1 MSATDHL
8 DAESIRV
15 KAPVDDP
22 DIPIWTEV
30 MSADPDPADPDQAV
44 LLNVPFLVDGIN
56 FGDIVR
62 LGPAEECGVRPI
74 VEIVLASGHVRISA
88 ATEPGEAADLVAEL
102 ERTFPAYALRIEGHS
117 DQLLSISI
125 HPDLDPEEVF
135 DTVAAWLAADA
146 VEGEG
151 LAISP
156 IIETELGRVR
166 WPRFELS

>member
-1 MSATDHL
+1 MSTTDCM
-8 DAESIRV
+8 DAGSVRV

-30 MSADPDPADPDQAV
+30 MTAAPDPADPDQAV

-62 LGPAEECGVRPI
+62 LGSAGECGVRPI
-74 VEIVLASGHVRISA
+74 VEVVLASGHVRISA

-102 ERTFPAYALRIEGHS
+102 ERTFPAYALRIEGHT

-135 DTVAAWLAADA
+135 EAVEAWLAADA
-146 VEGEG
+146 VEEEG
-151 LAISP
+151 LAIGP